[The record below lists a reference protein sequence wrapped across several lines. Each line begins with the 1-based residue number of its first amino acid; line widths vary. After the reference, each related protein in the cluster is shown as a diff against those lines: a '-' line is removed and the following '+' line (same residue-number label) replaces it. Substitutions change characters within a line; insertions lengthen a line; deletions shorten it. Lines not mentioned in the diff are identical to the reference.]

1 MIYNTINLT
10 EDPTV
15 TLITYLLEKSSMLW
29 NNAGWQPAA
38 NETSLSET
46 KIGLI
51 C

>member
-29 NNAGWQPAA
+29 NNAGWQPAGD
-38 NETSLSET
+38 LVH
-46 KIGLI
+46 
-51 C
+51 